1 MEGGSFLDVVVGE
14 GAALLQRLPGAQ
26 DHLHLVVVA
35 VAEKLAFVAG
45 RLVQTLDDDVQH
57 RVGGQHLQC
66 LLFIEQGVH
75 EDLHPASLKDTYFDV
90 EVYQSVGLH
99 EWSALAEILEST
111 DQL

>member
-14 GAALLQRLPGAQ
+14 GAALLQRLPGSQ

-45 RLVQTLDDDVQH
+45 RLVKTLDDDVQH
-57 RVGGQHLQC
+57 RVGGRHLQC
-66 LLFIEQGVH
+66 LLVIEQVVH
-75 EDLHPASLKDTYFDV
+75 EDLHPASLKDTCHDV
-90 EVYQSVGLH
+90 EVYQSVVLH